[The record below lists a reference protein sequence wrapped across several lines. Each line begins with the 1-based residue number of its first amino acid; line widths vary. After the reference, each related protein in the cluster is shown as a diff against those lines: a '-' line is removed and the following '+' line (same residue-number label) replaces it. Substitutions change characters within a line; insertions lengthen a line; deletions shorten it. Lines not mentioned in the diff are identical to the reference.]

1 MLIPGLISLVAVDVC
16 CSGGENTNDDDD
28 DGQENSFKDNSD
40 KNDRIIVEQ

>member
-28 DGQENSFKDNSD
+28 SEENSFKDNSD